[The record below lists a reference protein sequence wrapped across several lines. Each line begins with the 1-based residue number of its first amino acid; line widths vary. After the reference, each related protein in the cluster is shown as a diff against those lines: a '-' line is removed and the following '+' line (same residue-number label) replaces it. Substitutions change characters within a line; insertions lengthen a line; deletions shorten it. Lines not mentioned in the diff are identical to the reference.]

1 MERAQKEIEIA
12 ELQAQM
18 KKATIAIIAHYN
30 KLDVAT
36 TTDIRKKCR
45 ENKVVYRVVKNTL
58 AKRAAKG
65 TQIEKIA
72 DSFKGPVVLILGE
85 DPVTP
90 AKVMAEFAKEKSEK
104 FELKTA
110 VVEGQVI
117 DAKGI
122 EALSKMP
129 GLTELRG
136 MIAGVINAP
145 ASKLVRLLATPG
157 GQLARAIDAR
167 REKLEK
173 AG

>member
-1 MERAQKEIEIA
+1 VERAQKEQEVV
-12 ELQAQM
+12 ELAAQM
-18 KKATIAIIAHYN
+18 KSAKIAIIAHFN
-30 KLDVAT
+30 KLDVAI

-45 ENKVVYRVVKNTL
+45 ENKVVYKVVKNTL
-58 AKRAAKG
+58 AKRAANG

-72 DSFKGPVVLILGE
+72 DAFKGPVVLILGD

-90 AKVMAEFAKEKSEK
+90 AKVIAEFAKEQKEK

-122 EALSKMP
+122 EALAKMP
-129 GLTELRG
+129 GLLELRG
-136 MIAGVINAP
+136 MIAGVLNAP
-145 ASKLVRLLATPG
+145 ASKLVRLISTPG
-157 GQLARAIDAR
+157 SQLARVLDAR
-167 REKLEK
+167 REQLSK

>member
-1 MERAQKEIEIA
+1 MERAQKEQEVV
-12 ELQAQM
+12 ELAAQM
-18 KKATIAIIAHYN
+18 KTAKIAIIAHYN

-72 DSFKGPVVLILGE
+72 DSFKGPVVLILGD

-90 AKVMAEFAKEKSEK
+90 AKVISEFAKDQKEK

-110 VVEGQVI
+110 VVEGQIVN
-117 DAKGI
+117 AAGI
-122 EALSKMP
+122 EALAKMP
-129 GLTELRG
+129 GLNELRG
-136 MIAGVINAP
+136 MIVGAINAP

-157 GQLARAIDAR
+157 SQLARALDAR
-167 REKLEK
+167 REQLSK